1 MPHEFLSTPVDVL
14 ASFNGNGV
22 KPVAFKWGGRR
33 ISVEAVN
40 LVFDS
45 ISGRER
51 IIHFAVSSAQA
62 AYQLDYYSLKQQWK
76 LSGYYVE

>member
-1 MPHEFLSTPVDVL
+1 MSHEFPNTSVDVL
-14 ASFNGNGV
+14 ASFTGTGL

-33 ISVEAVN
+33 ISVDAVN
-40 LVFDS
+40 LIFDS
-45 ISGRER
+45 MAGRER